1 MNSNGNDTQF
11 CVMAEEVA
19 KVQVIFIS
27 RDKPVFLFIYLCF
40 IFPCSI
46 MPSQVGISIILQIWK
61 DQSCHTSVL
70 IYQE

>member
-1 MNSNGNDTQF
+1 MNFNGNYTQF
-11 CVMAEEVA
+11 CLMAEEVA
-19 KVQVIFIS
+19 KVQVIFVS
-27 RDKPVFLFIYLCF
+27 GDKPVYVYLFLFYL
-40 IFPCSI
+40 PCSI